1 MIDNKQNESEFDEI
15 VFACNAETCL
25 QLLGPDESTFW
36 ERRVLGNVDYFND
49 VTITHEDTEY
59 MRKYYEIDLNRNDQ
73 YFVRIDVNEPDKID
87 MSFNLSNYQ
96 PQLIAYNR
104 DREPSET
111 RNVWQT
117 IFLDDRRA
125 AEWSRDE
132 INKEKILL
140 EKWWRQM
147 AHTWRHFAFTVP
159 FMRFLQG
166 KKRTWYAGS
175 YTLFNTHE
183 VAVISGF
190 AVAVRLGAKYPFT
203 HDHLATKQFDQYL
216 KYSHGFKRT

>member
-1 MIDNKQNESEFDEI
+1 M
-15 VFACNAETCL
+15 
-25 QLLGPDESTFW
+25 
-36 ERRVLGNVDYFND
+36 ERRVLGNVSYFND
-49 VTITHEDTEY
+49 VTITHEDTSY
-59 MRKYYEIDLNRNDQ
+59 MQKHYEIDMERNDQ
-73 YFVRIDVNEPDKID
+73 YFVRIDANEPDKID

-96 PQLIAYNR
+96 PQLIEFNQKQ
-104 DREPSET
+104 PSKSR
-111 RNVWQT
+111 RNIWQT

-125 AEWSRDE
+125 SEWSRDE
-132 INKEKILL
+132 IDKEKILL

-166 KKRTWYAGS
+166 KKHTWYAGS

-183 VAVISGF
+183 MAVISGF

-203 HDHLATKQFDQYL
+203 YDHLATKQFYQYL
-216 KYSHGFKRT
+216 KFSHGFKRE